1 MRLSRSFFERDVLQV
16 APELIGKT
24 LIRFKNNE
32 LFYFT
37 IAEVEA
43 YGGIEDQASH
53 ARFGKTARNAMM
65 FAGGGIIYVYL
76 IYGVYWML
84 NIVTGTPDKPQAVL
98 IRSLNEIEGPGRIAR
113 NLEIDKSFN
122 GEDLSHSGRIWL
134 EDNSN
139 HVAFIQ
145 KPRYGIGYAEE
156 PWKSLPWRFIQ
167 IGPPK

>member
-1 MRLSRSFFERDVLQV
+1 MRLSRSFFERDILQV

-24 LIRFKNNE
+24 LIRFKSNE
-32 LFYFT
+32 MFFFT

-65 FAGGGIIYVYL
+65 FARGGIVYVYL

-84 NIVTGTPDKPQAVL
+84 NIVTGTQEKPQAVL
-98 IRSLNEIEGPGRIAR
+98 IRSLNEIQGPGRLAR
-113 NLEIDKSFN
+113 HLEIDKSFN
-122 GEDLSHSGRIWL
+122 GEDLTLSARIWL
-134 EDNSN
+134 EDNNN
-139 HVAFIQ
+139 HVDFIQ
-145 KPRYGIGYAEE
+145 KPRYGIDYAKE

-167 IGPPK
+167 IVPSK